1 MRLVLD
7 ACVLFPGR
15 LRDILLGVAERGGF
29 TPLWSAR
36 ILKEW
41 ARATRRLPDCAEAAA
56 RFEIARL
63 EREWPDACIDVPEAL
78 LDQLFLPDE
87 NDRHV
92 LAAAIGG
99 KAEGLLTLNRA
110 DFPPRVLARHGI
122 LLRDPDGLLVEL
134 CAQGIDVAAAVDA
147 VRAEPAMSPRAMLKR
162 IGLPRLGKLLDE
174 IRNRI

>member
-36 ILKEW
+36 ILEEW
-41 ARATRRLPDCAEAAA
+41 ARATRRLPDGAEAAA

-110 DFPPRVLARHGI
+110 DFLHAFWRGTAFSCAIPTGCWSSFARRASMSRPRSMPSG
-122 LLRDPDGLLVEL
+122 P
-134 CAQGIDVAAAVDA
+134 
-147 VRAEPAMSPRAMLKR
+147 SPR
-162 IGLPRLGKLLDE
+162 
-174 IRNRI
+174 